1 MADRYEA
8 EAMGLCPERY
18 LSIAAALR
26 AAERRGAESMR
37 ERAAD
42 VCDAMRSAATVD
54 PGPWA
59 GAREA
64 CASEIRA
71 LPLEVPDGE

>member
-8 EAMGLCPERY
+8 
-18 LSIAAALR
+18 AALRPNDSDVGAVADALR

-37 ERAAD
+37 GRAAKE
-42 VCDAMRSAATVD
+42 CDTMRSAARVD
-54 PGPWA
+54 AYAWI

-64 CASEIRA
+64 CAAAIRA
-71 LPLEVPDGE
+71 LPLEVPDAE